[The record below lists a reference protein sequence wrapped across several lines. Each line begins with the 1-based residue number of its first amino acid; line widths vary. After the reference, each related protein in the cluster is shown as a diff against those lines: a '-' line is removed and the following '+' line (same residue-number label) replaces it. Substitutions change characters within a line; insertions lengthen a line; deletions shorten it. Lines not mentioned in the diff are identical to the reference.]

1 MTTLRKKIMGLTLAG
16 TVVLW
21 SLATGSMM
29 NGNEVKAEVKK

>member
-21 SLATGSMM
+21 SLAAGSHD
-29 NGNEVKAEVKK
+29 ER